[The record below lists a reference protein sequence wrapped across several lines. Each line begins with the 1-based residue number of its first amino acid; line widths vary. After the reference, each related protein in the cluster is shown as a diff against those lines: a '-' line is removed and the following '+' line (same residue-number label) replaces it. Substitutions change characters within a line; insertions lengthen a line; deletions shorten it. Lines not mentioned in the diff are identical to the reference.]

1 MAWSRQRGQATV
13 ELALLLPVLVMGA
26 LAIIQVALVVRDQL
40 AVVRAAREAVRTASV
55 DRDVGHAVAAGQRVV
70 PGASVMVKRPT
81 KVGDVVDVDVS
92 FRSVTELPLVGKL
105 FPDPVLRAH
114 AAMRVER

>member
-1 MAWSRQRGQATV
+1 VAWSRQRGQATV

-40 AVVRAAREAVRTASV
+40 AVVRAAREAVRVASV
-55 DRDVGHAVAAGQRVV
+55 DRDVGHAVAAGERVV
-70 PGASVMVKRPT
+70 HGASVTVRRPGR
-81 KVGDVVDVDVS
+81 VGDVVDVDVS
-92 FRSVTELPLVGKL
+92 FRSVTNLPLVGIL